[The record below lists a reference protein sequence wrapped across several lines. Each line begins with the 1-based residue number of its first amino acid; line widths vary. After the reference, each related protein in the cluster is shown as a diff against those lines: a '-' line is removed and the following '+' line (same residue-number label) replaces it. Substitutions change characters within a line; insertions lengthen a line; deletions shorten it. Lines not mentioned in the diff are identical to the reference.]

1 MNIKLIK
8 IQNYIQNIIQEFQLI
23 PIIILLWIQ
32 REHFM
37 HILTIIK

>member
-23 PIIILLWIQ
+23 PIIILLWTL